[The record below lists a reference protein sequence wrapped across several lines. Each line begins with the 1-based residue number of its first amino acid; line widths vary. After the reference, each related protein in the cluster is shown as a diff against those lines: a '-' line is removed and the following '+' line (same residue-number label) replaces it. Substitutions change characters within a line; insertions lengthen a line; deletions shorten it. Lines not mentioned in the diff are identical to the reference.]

1 MQLSVVYIVTTHRP
15 NSRVKRCIDPFASD
29 SHLQMEGRKLGPV
42 GNSGADSNKKKYGN
56 VIKYQF
62 STPPKKTARKH

>member
-29 SHLQMEGRKLGPV
+29 SHLQMEGRKLGSV
-42 GNSGADSNKKKYGN
+42 GNSGADSKKKK
-56 VIKYQF
+56 IWK
-62 STPPKKTARKH
+62 RH